1 MVVAITNYLFY
12 HCQTYF
18 LFEAYFFNSFT
29 LTLVVVVVVV
39 VVVDDDDDND
49 DDDDKWEEG
58 DV

>member
-29 LTLVVVVVVV
+29 LTLVVVVVV
-39 VVVDDDDDND
+39 DDDDDND
-49 DDDDKWEEG
+49 DDDDK
-58 DV
+58 